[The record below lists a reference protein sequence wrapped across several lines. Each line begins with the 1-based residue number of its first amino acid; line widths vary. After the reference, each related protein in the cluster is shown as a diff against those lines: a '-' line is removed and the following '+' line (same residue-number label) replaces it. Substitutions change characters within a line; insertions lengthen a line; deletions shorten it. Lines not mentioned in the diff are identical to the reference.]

1 MKITD
6 LEVLEIHLLLE
17 AVYERSGYDFREY
30 APTSLKRRVMKFIR
44 DEKISTISGLQERV
58 LHDPACLKRLLMA
71 LTVNVTSMFRD
82 PRFYIAIR
90 QKVLPMLGDY
100 GRFRIW
106 HAGCA
111 TGEEV
116 YSLAILL
123 KEAGLYDRALIYATD
138 MNDMVLAEAKEGIY
152 PLKDMKGF
160 TANYQQAG
168 GSEEFAKY
176 YIAKYEHASFDH
188 SLQKNIVWALHNL
201 ATDTS
206 FNEFHL
212 VLCRNVMIYFNRAL
226 QDRVHN
232 LLYDS
237 LAVSGV
243 LGLGAKES
251 LHFTS
256 HEADYEVL
264 DEKEKLYRKVKG

>member
-1 MKITD
+1 MNITN
-6 LEVLEIHLLLE
+6 LENLELHLFLE

-30 APTSLKRRVMKFIR
+30 AQTSLKRRVTKFVR
-44 DEKISTISGLQERV
+44 DECLRTISGLQERV

-71 LTVNVTSMFRD
+71 LTVNVSSIFRD
-82 PRFYIAIR
+82 PHFYIAIR
-90 QKVLPMLGDY
+90 QKVVPLLRDY
-100 GRFRIW
+100 AHFRIW

-123 KEAGLYDRALIYATD
+123 KEEGLYDRALIYATD
-138 MNDMVLAEAKEGIY
+138 MNDGVLAEAKEGIY
-152 PLKDMKGF
+152 PLKDMKAY

-168 GSEEFAKY
+168 GREEFANY
-176 YIAKYEHASFDH
+176 YVAKYEHACFDH
-188 SLQKNIVWALHNL
+188 SLQKNVVWALHNL

-212 VLCRNVMIYFNRAL
+212 ILCRNVMIYFNRDL

-232 LLYDS
+232 LMYDS
-237 LAVSGV
+237 LAMSGV

-251 LHFTS
+251 LKFTS
-256 HEADYEVL
+256 HEMEYEVL
-264 DEKEKLYRKVKG
+264 DEKEKLYRKVK

>member
-1 MKITD
+1 MNIAE
-6 LEVLEIHLLLE
+6 LETLELHLFLE
-17 AVYERSGYDFREY
+17 AVFERSGYDFREY
-30 APTSLKRRVMKFIR
+30 ATSSLKRRVTKCVG
-44 DEKISTISGLQERV
+44 DEKLKTISGLQERV
-58 LHDPACLKRLLMA
+58 LHDPACMKRLLNT
-71 LTVNVTSMFRD
+71 LTVNVTAMFRD
-82 PRFYIAIR
+82 PGFYVALR
-90 QKVLPMLGDY
+90 RKVVPLLKEYP
-100 GRFRIW
+100 RFRIW

-123 KEAGLYDRALIYATD
+123 KEEGVYDRALIYATD
-138 MNDMVLAEAKEGIY
+138 MNDAVLAEAKEGIY

-168 GSEEFAKY
+168 GREEFADY
-176 YIAKYEHASFDH
+176 YVAKYDHARLDH
-188 SLQKNIVWALHNL
+188 ALQKNVVWALHNL
-201 ATDTS
+201 GSDNS

-212 VLCRNVMIYFNRAL
+212 ILCRNVMIYFNRAL
-226 QDRVHN
+226 TDSVHN

-237 LAVSGV
+237 LAGSGI

-256 HEADYEVL
+256 HEKDYVFL
-264 DEKEKLYRKVKG
+264 DESEKLYRKVK